1 MYIFWGILLTIL
13 IVLFGSLLKQSK
25 QPTGL
30 LGLWMMRL
38 WNRVYLPMV
47 RWALSFITISNSM
60 NILDSGVGNGESTIY
75 IQQLLQPSSITG
87 IDSSRDAITE
97 AKKNHWDSL
106 FLSK

>member
-1 MYIFWGILLTIL
+1 
-13 IVLFGSLLKQSK
+13 
-25 QPTGL
+25 
-30 LGLWMMRL
+30 
-38 WNRVYLPMV
+38 
-47 RWALSFITISNSM
+47 M